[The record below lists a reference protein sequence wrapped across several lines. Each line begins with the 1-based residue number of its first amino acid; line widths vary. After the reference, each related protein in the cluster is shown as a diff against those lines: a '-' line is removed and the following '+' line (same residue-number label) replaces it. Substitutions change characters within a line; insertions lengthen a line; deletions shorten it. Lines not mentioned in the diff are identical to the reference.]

1 VLNIRKASQ
10 YNQSILSD
18 KSEMSILK
26 NIPDGKKDI
35 AAYYPSGS
43 DGEEQESGSP
53 RISKLMTPFAS

>member
-1 VLNIRKASQ
+1 
-10 YNQSILSD
+10 
-18 KSEMSILK
+18 MSILK